1 MKHHS
6 LTARIWMT
14 SALTTAVSLAFVSG
28 ASAMRN
34 ARDPFNYGYGGVDPS
49 PVVSNSSGFNWGVAA
64 IAVPAILA
72 ALLVA
77 YAVASVVRDRGRVAT
92 SH

>member
-1 MKHHS
+1 MKHHR
-6 LTARIWMT
+6 LALKVWIT

-34 ARDPFNYGYGGVDPS
+34 ARDPFNLGYGGVDPA
-49 PVVSNSSGFNWGVAA
+49 PVVSSSSGFNWGVAA

-72 ALLVA
+72 AVLIVV
-77 YAVASVVRDRGRVAT
+77 AVARSGRRGNLAV